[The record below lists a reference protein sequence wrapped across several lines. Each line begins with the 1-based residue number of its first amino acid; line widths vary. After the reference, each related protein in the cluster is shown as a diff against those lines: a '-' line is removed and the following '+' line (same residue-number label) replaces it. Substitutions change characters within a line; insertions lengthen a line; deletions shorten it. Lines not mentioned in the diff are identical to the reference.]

1 MLLMGTI
8 TATEYINPIK
18 EWYDTNLKL
27 RPSTNSNVR
36 KYSRGMMISISNH
49 NTHYNNLLNSKLIK
63 NQYISIIKAVKGK
76 DCKISKWDLN
86 VLNGDF
92 NGDRIKLP
100 SREGI
105 LKTCANETPI
115 MICGVHNYKKD
126 NVRSYGVEYSHQH
139 FFLYNI
145 HYHLPTDPIK
155 LRSIEG
161 KIEKHLYPYSN
172 YKKRVQGIVRIT
184 EVGVGAYQD
193 TDNITP
199 LTLYDYLRSPITNPD
214 QDNIINYISNNRHL
228 PTIQYPLTT
237 IYLKKKL

>member
-1 MLLMGTI
+1 MLLMST
-8 TATEYINPIK
+8 TTTTEHIGYIK
-18 EWYDTNLKL
+18 SWYDTNLKL
-27 RPSTNSNVR
+27 VPTTNSNVR

-49 NTHYNNLLNSKLIK
+49 NTHYNNLLNAKLIK

-92 NGDRIKLP
+92 NGDRIRLP
-100 SREGI
+100 TRESL
-105 LKTCANETPI
+105 LKTCNNKTPI
-115 MICGVHNYKKD
+115 MICGVHNYRKD
-126 NVRSYGVEYSHQH
+126 NVKSYGVEYSHQH

-155 LRSIEG
+155 LRSIED